1 MDLKPP
7 ESRSEAAVR
16 LGDTRPKADDLY
28 ILGPAPAPLSL
39 LRGRYRYRFLVNARR
54 SANLQKVITE
64 WIAAQ
69 DFPPG
74 VRIGIDI
81 DPYSFV

>member
-1 MDLKPP
+1 
-7 ESRSEAAVR
+7 SEDDAEARAAANR
-16 LGDTRPKADDLY
+16 LGDTRPRMDDLY
-28 ILGPAPAPLSL
+28 ILGPAPAPMAL

-54 SANLQKVITE
+54 SASLQATLRG
-64 WIAAQ
+64 WLDAH

-74 VRIGIDI
+74 VRVGIDI